1 MIQPGFQNRMRGDA
15 LEAKLATPQLILGPA
30 DLNKLR
36 RMCIEGKSRQVRE
49 ILEGRA
55 KRIVNFYMRMF
66 SVKLGAPR
74 VQDPV
79 ALYLL
84 GIYRKRRG
92 LSYNELARIVNAHKF
107 RDSKRPS
114 GYAVQQAIMR
124 AEKALGKYVPKKK
137 RSQKE
142 ATRA

>member
-1 MIQPGFQNRMRGDA
+1 
-15 LEAKLATPQLILGPA
+15 
-30 DLNKLR
+30 
-36 RMCIEGKSRQVRE
+36 MCIEGKSRQVRE

>member
-1 MIQPGFQNRMRGDA
+1 
-15 LEAKLATPQLILGPA
+15 
-30 DLNKLR
+30 
-36 RMCIEGKSRQVRE
+36 MCIEGKSRQVRK
-49 ILEGRA
+49 ILEGKA
-55 KRIVNFYMRMF
+55 KRFVNFYMRTL

-92 LSYNELARIVNAHKF
+92 LSYNKLARRVNAHMF

-124 AEKALGKYVPKKK
+124 AEKALGKYVPRKRDLKK
-137 RSQKE
+137 RRRGLNLKSSSFY
-142 ATRA
+142 